1 MILIAGGTGSLG
13 TRIVH
18 LLDARRLPMRVMTRD
33 VKHGARLTADRV
45 TIVEG
50 DVQDAEAVKRAVAG
64 VRTVIS
70 AVQGFAGPGA
80 AGPEAVDWQG
90 NLNLI
95 RAAQLAGVE
104 QFILVSIQGARADHP
119 IPLFQMKYRAE
130 EALRSSG
137 LAWTILRA
145 SAFMELWAM
154 LIGEPL
160 LKTGKTTVFGRGKNP
175 INFVSVHDVARFVEL
190 AAVDATLRG
199 TSLDIGGP
207 ENLTFNQVAEIFQRE
222 AGRNGNVKHV
232 PLPVMRLASAVMSV
246 VNPALARQIQAGIVM
261 DTDNMSFDA
270 SDRAR
275 RFPSIPMTTL
285 AEVVRRDF
293 RK

>member
-70 AVQGFAGPGA
+70 AVQGFGGPGA

-160 LKTGKTTVFGRGKNP
+160 LKTGKALPVIGVPAAVRVHDHPAAAHERKARERHLAHAARAAGE
-175 INFVSVHDVARFVEL
+175 VDVHDVGPGSGAR
-190 AAVDATLRG
+190 AAPG
-199 TSLDIGGP
+199 
-207 ENLTFNQVAEIFQRE
+207 VAERAQERAE
-222 AGRNGNVKHV
+222 LR
-232 PLPVMRLASAVMSV
+232 RL
-246 VNPALARQIQAGIVM
+246 
-261 DTDNMSFDA
+261 
-270 SDRAR
+270 RA
-275 RFPSIPMTTL
+275 F
-285 AEVVRRDF
+285 AHRRDVPHAHV
-293 RK
+293 RGQRRDEIGRASCRERVLS